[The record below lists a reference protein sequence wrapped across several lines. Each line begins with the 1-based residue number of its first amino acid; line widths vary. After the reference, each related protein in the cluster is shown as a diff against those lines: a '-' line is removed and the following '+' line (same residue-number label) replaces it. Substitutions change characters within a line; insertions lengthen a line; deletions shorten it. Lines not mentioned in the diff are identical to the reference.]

1 MHFRFAIL
9 YRYAGIAVFTWIV
22 SWLAAGCVKEDVSGC
37 PGGSYS
43 ITFEY
48 VNHVDAEHP
57 DRFYTDVHRV
67 DLYIFDS
74 TGHFVKCITCEGTP
88 FAEDFHIKLELPEGN
103 YTLAAWGNLSD
114 EVVVKPDFVAGQT
127 TLEEGLLS
135 LKAIKNQSINKK
147 LTSVF
152 HAIKEI
158 TVDGSTDK
166 TDILSFTKNE
176 NQLNL
181 TVKWFEK
188 SGIPCIHSCADGVRI
203 RVVDPKGA
211 TYKFD
216 NSVVASGSELI
227 YAPYQTISNDK
238 HNQLLGDL
246 SLMRLIEG
254 EELTLLVERPMDDG
268 SVRELYRANLV
279 NLIREHP
286 YTRVQEDF
294 DRFDYY
300 EIELLLI
307 DDLDGN
313 TDTFMQAAITVTGW
327 KVILQDTGI

>member
-1 MHFRFAIL
+1 MHFRFTIL
-9 YRYAGIAVFTWIV
+9 YRYAGIAVLAWIL
-22 SWLAAGCVKEDVSGC
+22 SWLAAGCVKEDFSGC
-37 PGGSYS
+37 PAGSYS
-43 ITFEY
+43 IAFEY
-48 VNHVDAEHP
+48 VNHTDAEHP

-74 TGHFVKCITCEGTP
+74 TGHFVKCITSSGTP
-88 FAEDFHIKLELPEGN
+88 FAKDFRIKLELPEGN
-103 YTLAAWGNLSD
+103 YTLIAWGNLSD
-114 EVVVKPDFVAGQT
+114 EVIIRPTFVSGQT
-127 TLEEGLLS
+127 TLEEGQLS
-135 LKAIKNQSINKK
+135 LKAITNQSVNKK
-147 LTSVF
+147 LTPLF

-166 TDILSFTKNE
+166 NDILSFIKNE

-181 TVKWFEK
+181 TIKWFEK

-227 YAPYQTISNDK
+227 YAPYQTIGNDK
-238 HNQLLGDL
+238 HNQLTGDF

-268 SVRELYRANLV
+268 SLRELYRTNLV

-286 YTRVQEDF
+286 YTRVQQDL
-294 DRFDYY
+294 DKRDHY
-300 EIELLLI
+300 EIELSLI

-313 TDTFMQAAITVTGW
+313 TDTFMQAAITVAGW
-327 KVILQDTGI
+327 KVILQDTGM